1 MSLKYRVNYKSESRN
16 TFEAI
21 DSLHECHLVNAYV
34 KACEGRGDADSETLT
49 ALATEIR
56 SQGLA
61 TAYKGGA
68 PILRVVADVRVVAD
82 HDYNERFLAEIED
95 VCRKFARPYRD
106 GRMQAVVNVESA
118 GFVNAYDSP
127 APTLK
132 VALPKVKAVKALV
145 GAAS

>member
-1 MSLKYRVNYKSESRN
+1 MKYRVNYASESRGEFVAVE
-16 TFEAI
+16 TM
-21 DSLHECHLVNAYV
+21 HEVHLVNAYV
-34 KACEGRGDADSETLT
+34 KACEGRSDADSETLT
-49 ALATEIR
+49 ALADEIR
-56 SQGLA
+56 SQGLI

-68 PILRVVADVRVVAD
+68 PILRVVADVRVVYD

-106 GRMQAVVNVESA
+106 GRMQAVVSVESA

-132 VALPKVKAVKALV
+132 VALPKVKAVKTLV